1 MELGNLPKELLLR
14 ARLVLGILPRLGQ
27 LLINALELLT
37 RLKLM
42 NSASPELLILIL
54 IRRTRLKMMTRVKLL
69 VNRLRL
75 AWRKLVHMDNILLTL
90 IVLLLYTVKLWLSR
104 EGLWQN
110 SMKILIT

>member
-14 ARLVLGILPRLGQ
+14 VMLVLGILPRLGH
-27 LLINALELLT
+27 LLINPLELLT

-42 NSASPELLILIL
+42 NSASPELLILI
-54 IRRTRLKMMTRVKLL
+54 RRTRLKMKTRLKLL